1 MKPLESRKQLLLAE
15 SELNR
20 AQMVGDLA
28 TLTTDV
34 RTLTRRASRSGS
46 LAASAALLAMGLTA
60 FQRGQPAGPAAKPSQ
75 INRILNGAVLLATL
89 WLAVS
94 AQRDAP
100 RDR

>member
-20 AQMVGDLA
+20 AQMVGDLTA
-28 TLTTDV
+28 LTTGV
-34 RTLTRRASRSGS
+34 RTLTHRATQLGS
-46 LAASAALLAMGLTA
+46 MASSAALLAMGLTV
-60 FQRGQPAGPAAKPSQ
+60 FQRGQTVGPVAKPSK

-94 AQRDAP
+94 AQRNSP
-100 RDR
+100 RNL